1 MIKIGSIEKK
11 IKEIE
16 EVDVSFV
23 QNGSDVRSDARIDAS
38 NYKYER
44 KIKNSATV
52 SQLRTRLK
60 KQYPG
65 YDFKI
70 KDADGNT
77 VKSGHKHVGTVRD
90 SYLGDDE

>member
-1 MIKIGSIEKK
+1 MIKIGTIEKK

-23 QNGSDVRSDARIDAS
+23 QNGVNVRSDARVDAD

-52 SQLRTRLK
+52 SQLKKRLK

-65 YDFKI
+65 YEFDI
-70 KDADGNT
+70 KEASGNT

-90 SYLGDDE
+90 TYIDDEE

>member
-1 MIKIGSIEKK
+1 MIKIGTIEKK
-11 IKEIE
+11 IKEVE

-23 QNGSDVRSDARIDAS
+23 QNGTNVRSDARIDAD

-52 SQLRTRLK
+52 SQLKKRLK

-65 YDFKI
+65 FDFDV
-70 KDADGNT
+70 KDANGN
-77 VKSGHKHVGTVRD
+77 VEKSGHKHVGTIRD
-90 SYLGDDE
+90 TYLIDEE

>member
-1 MIKIGSIEKK
+1 MIKIGTIEKK
-11 IKEIE
+11 IKEVE

-23 QNGSDVRSDARIDAS
+23 QNGVNVRSDARIDAD

-52 SQLRTRLK
+52 SQLKKRLK

-65 YDFKI
+65 YDFDI
-70 KDADGNT
+70 KESNGDT

-90 SYLGDDE
+90 TYISDEE